1 LEYLFVKEN
10 NMKHLLNN
18 LSEQEKNSIREQHT
32 GGMKVMVENF
42 SKLINS
48 KLGDV
53 KTLVNEAP
61 LAPEPVMA
69 GSRTAKVFF
78 PKEGQ
83 SKLTP
88 DVIEEIKRFLTP
100 SLNNSKKVIEK
111 YYKTN
116 KIPKFITI
124 GAGTTSGG
132 SSSANDAVAQKRIAE
147 VVAIAKALMVE
158 MGYNDEIIRKFL
170 TTNSD
175 YDYAPTSVDSNL
187 YDRSRVKP
195 LDKERYVYI
204 KIDEL
209 KEEGLD
215 KESIGDVEDLLKIA
229 RGMNFNPDEEG
240 IAQAICALETLSDIK
255 DLDYELRDYG
265 GLQAFINQTITAGL
279 TTYDDDSQERKQ
291 IAACLN
297 RAAKN
302 SVGGRSVANIVGDSI
317 SIMLN

>member
-1 LEYLFVKEN
+1 
-10 NMKHLLNN
+10 MKHLLNN

-53 KTLVNEAP
+53 KTLVSEAA
-61 LAPEPVMA
+61 LAPEPVMM

-83 SKLTP
+83 SKLPTHI
-88 DVIEEIKRFLTP
+88 IESIKEFLRPT
-100 SLNNSKKVIEK
+100 LAESKKVIEK
-111 YYKTN
+111 YYKDN
-116 KIPKFITI
+116 KIPKFII
-124 GAGTTSGG
+124 VGAGTTSGG

-147 VVAIAKALMVE
+147 VVAVARALMVE

-175 YDYAPTSVDSNL
+175 YNYTPTSVDANL

-195 LDKERYVYI
+195 LDEERFVYVTI
-204 KIDEL
+204 NNLREK
-209 KEEGLD
+209 GLD
-215 KESIGDVEDLLKIA
+215 KSGIGDVEDLMKIA

-240 IAQAICALETLSDIK
+240 IAKAICALQTLSDIK